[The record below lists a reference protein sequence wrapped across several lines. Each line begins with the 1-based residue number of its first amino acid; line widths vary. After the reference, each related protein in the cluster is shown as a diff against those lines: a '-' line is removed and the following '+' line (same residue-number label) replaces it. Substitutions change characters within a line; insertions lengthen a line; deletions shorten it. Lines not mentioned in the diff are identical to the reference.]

1 LNKVLVM
8 AAERGFMFDGWRE
21 YFNYEKWEEDGI
33 VPREVFK
40 QMGDLGYLCP
50 WVEEEYGGAGADFLY
65 SVIIDEVIGR
75 HTIRSVYVHLHN
87 DLVAPYIASYG
98 NEEQKRRWL
107 PDCVSGD
114 KILAVAMTEPGAGSD
129 LSAIRTKAL
138 KDGDRYILNGSK
150 VFISNGIL
158 ADLVVVAAKT
168 DPTLGAKGISL
179 FVVERGTPGFVRG
192 KRTKKG
198 GSARTG

>member
-1 LNKVLVM
+1 MKNGKKMESSPGKCLNKWVISVIFAL
-8 AAERGFMFDGWRE
+8 GW
-21 YFNYEKWEEDGI
+21 K
-33 VPREVFK
+33 K
-40 QMGDLGYLCP
+40 SM
-50 WVEEEYGGAGADFLY
+50 VEQEPTSFY